1 MRQAPTNIRAVNPV
15 LALAL
20 VVVAGLAATRLPRTT
35 TRLVNLRLLNATGTP
50 LLLLGVVLGP
60 ATGVLSDAVLDALS
74 PMMALAIGWTGAAF
88 GSRIHW
94 RVMRRIPRAVW
105 TLAAVRAAA
114 SFLAVA
120 GGVVALALLIPA
132 LRATWQPLTVVAL
145 ALGSMAAVAR
155 RIRGP
160 RHVLAT
166 LETIFGALAFTLIL
180 ASDHPR
186 GPVGGFLG
194 GVGWLILALGSGVLV
209 GVLFLGLARLR
220 DARDLPLA
228 LLGTVLFGAG
238 VGYAAGLSPFVVCA
252 VAAGI
257 ITHRS
262 HEGGLVATR
271 LEAWEGPLYAAF
283 MILAGALLGVSTI
296 WILPAAILLAAL
308 RVGARWVVG
317 RYWKGAPRGRLA
329 GLRQD
334 GVVLALALN
343 FLLIYRATPA
353 ADAVLVVVVVG
364 VVLAQLATAY
374 PLLTSSPAP
383 AEVS

>member
-1 MRQAPTNIRAVNPV
+1 MRQAPTKIRAVNPV

-20 VVVAGLAATRLPRTT
+20 VVLAGLAATRLPRINS
-35 TRLVNLRLLNATGTP
+35 RLVNLRLLHATGLP
-50 LLLLGVVLGP
+50 LLLLGVLLGP
-60 ATGVLSDAVLDALS
+60 ASGVLNDAVLDALA
-74 PMMALAIGWTGAAF
+74 PMTALAIGWTGAAF

-94 RVMRRIPRAVW
+94 RVVRRIPRPVWMLAV
-105 TLAAVRAAA
+105 VRAGA

-120 GGVVALALLIPA
+120 GGVLALAIIPA
-132 LRATWQPLTVVAL
+132 LRATWQPMAVVAL
-145 ALGSMAAVAR
+145 ALGAMAAVAR

-166 LETIFGALAFTLIL
+166 LETALGALAFTLVL

-186 GPVGGFLG
+186 GPVGGLLG

-220 DARDLPLA
+220 DVRDLPLA

-257 ITHRS
+257 IAHRS
-262 HEGGLVATR
+262 PEGGLVATR

-296 WILPAAILLAAL
+296 WILPAAVLLAAL
-308 RVGARWVVG
+308 RFGARWAVG
-317 RYWKGAPRGRLA
+317 HYWKGAPRGRLA